1 MAPLPKV
8 YNFMRGARCLRS
20 SSSWAFLRP
29 PSREKQVLLGAVAY
43 DPAVSAIWE
52 RMRVYM
58 LEVGVNF
65 DFALFTNYEQQV
77 GALLD
82 GTIDIAWNGPVAHVL
97 ASRLAGSTSVVALG
111 MRDVD
116 RDFAS
121 LCVARRDAN
130 CDNVRGLEGLVVA
143 TGASDS
149 PQSHIV
155 PLQWLSDIGVHP
167 AEILPFDLDL
177 GKHGDTARG
186 EVEAL
191 NAVMCGRADAA
202 LVSEMMWQRAMSNA
216 LPSIDGAALDANV
229 AVIPGEGP
237 PPFDNCQ
244 FDALATL
251 PTWKT
256 DAFTKALFAMDM
268 ANPEHAEAMELE
280 MIEERWMPPREQGY
294 ALLERA
300 LEKRLA
306 SPGFK

>member
-1 MAPLPKV
+1 MNHV
-8 YNFMRGARCLRS
+8 GRCVRS
-20 SSSWAFLRP
+20 LSSWAFLRP
-29 PSREKQVLLGAVAY
+29 PMREKQVLLGAVAY
-43 DPAVSAIWE
+43 DPAVSAIWD
-52 RMRVYM
+52 RMRTYM
-58 LEVGVNF
+58 LGAGVNF
-65 DFALFTNYEQQV
+65 DFILFTNYEQQI
-77 GALLD
+77 GSLLD

-97 ASRLAGSTSVVALG
+97 ASRLTGSSSVVALG

-121 LCVARRDAN
+121 LCVARRSAALQD
-130 CDNVRGLEGLVVA
+130 VRGLEGLVVA

-155 PLQWLSDIGVHP
+155 PLQWLSDIGVTP
-167 AEILPFDLDL
+167 ADIMPFDLDL

-191 NAVMCGRADAA
+191 NAVMSGRADAA

-216 LPSIDGAALDANV
+216 LPSIDGAALDADV
-229 AVIPGEGP
+229 AIIPGEGP

-256 DAFTKALFAMDM
+256 DAFTTALFAMDM
-268 ANPEHAEAMELE
+268 ENPDRGSRQKVADQKEGTPNH
-280 MIEERWMPPREQGY
+280 
-294 ALLERA
+294 
-300 LEKRLA
+300 
-306 SPGFK
+306 PGESLVVMKVCFRVVLD